1 MMVLVNTDNHLGGS
15 IELAESVAATVED
28 TLAHLARQLTRVEV
42 HLSDENSFKTGT
54 NDIRCAMEAR
64 IEGHPPTAVTFYS
77 NEIDIAVNGAAEK
90 LKATLEHLFGK
101 LDRS

>member
-1 MMVLVNTDNHLGGS
+1 MMVLVNTDNHIGGS
-15 IELAESVAATVED
+15 IALSEAVAATVED
-28 TLAHLARQLTRVEV
+28 TLAHLAKQLTRVEV
-42 HLSDENSFKTGT
+42 HLSDENSFKAGA

-77 NEIDIAVNGAAEK
+77 NDVDVAVDGAAEK
-90 LKATLEHLFGK
+90 LKAALEHLFGK